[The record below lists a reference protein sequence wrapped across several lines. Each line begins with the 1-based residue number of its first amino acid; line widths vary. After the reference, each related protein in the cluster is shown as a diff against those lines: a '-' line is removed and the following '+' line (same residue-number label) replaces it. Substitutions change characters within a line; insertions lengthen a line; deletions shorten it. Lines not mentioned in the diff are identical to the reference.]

1 MSHFDFLHE
10 YIWSK
15 IKPIK
20 YNHPKVS
27 LDNSLSDD
35 EEVPATTATPETT
48 AASAKV
54 ENVTESVL
62 TKSLSIRDPAPMVNS
77 TTNPSTVDE
86 QTTTAI
92 ITTINQIVTTI
103 APTTTAEVDSD
114 PNCRKLIQDHFT
126 RHFSKLFWQSLDSFK
141 VFLMVH
147 AYTCKY

>member
-1 MSHFDFLHE
+1 MSNFNFQHE
-10 YIWSK
+10 YVWSK

-54 ENVTESVL
+54 ENVTKSVL
-62 TKSLSIRDPAPMVNS
+62 TKSLSIQDPAPMVNS
-77 TTNPSTVDE
+77 TTNPSTADE

-126 RHFSKLFWQSLDSFK
+126 RHFSKLFW
-141 VFLMVH
+141 
-147 AYTCKY
+147 

>member
-1 MSHFDFLHE
+1 MSHFDFLHK

-15 IKPIK
+15 IKPLK

-62 TKSLSIRDPAPMVNS
+62 TKSLSIQDPAPMVNS

-114 PNCRKLIQDHFT
+114 PNCRKLIHDHFT
-126 RHFSKLFWQSLDSFK
+126 RNFSDKALIVLMY
-141 VFLMVH
+141 FLW
-147 AYTCKY
+147 

>member
-1 MSHFDFLHE
+1 M
-10 YIWSK
+10 
-15 IKPIK
+15 
-20 YNHPKVS
+20 
-27 LDNSLSDD
+27 
-35 EEVPATTATPETT
+35 PATTATPETT

-62 TKSLSIRDPAPMVNS
+62 TKSLSIQDPAPMVNS

-114 PNCRKLIQDHFT
+114 PNCRKLTGGDREYPVLT
-126 RHFSKLFWQSLDSFK
+126 P
-141 VFLMVH
+141 FLNSRSRTLATIVP
-147 AYTCKY
+147 TSI